1 MWKTA
6 ITSILFFILVPFSV
20 VKAGWYITE
29 QSHDK
34 FGNRSFSSIFIRDS
48 IIRFDHP
55 TSISIMNLNDTSV
68 TLIFAQHRAY
78 WHGTVAQL
86 NRATSQMALEQL
98 TKLLA
103 YAPEQKKQEIKKAI
117 AAFKKKQS
125 TPDSLQQSPKVQVV
139 NTGKSDTLLGY
150 RATLYNIVIDSTLK
164 QKVWVTRKVHP
175 YHDTDINKILSFS
188 RAMSPFAI
196 ENSLGHSKAYMAL
209 LRSGYILKSINYS
222 SDGNTLVTTVTQI
235 KKTKIPPAIFQVPP
249 GYVESSLENIMI
261 LDMKNNILKPQN
273 IAPDDDVPSGGL
285 PPMPPPDNN
294 NQEIH

>member
-1 MWKTA
+1 MQKNVA
-6 ITSILFFILVPFSV
+6 AYIIFLILIPFQV
-20 VKAGWYITE
+20 VRAGWYITE

-34 FGNRSFSSIFIRDS
+34 FGNRSFSSTFIRDS

-86 NRATSQMALEQL
+86 NRTTSHMALEQL

-117 AAFKKKQS
+117 AAFKKKQ
-125 TPDSLQQSPKVQVV
+125 TLPDSARNFPQVQVI
-139 NTGKSDTLLGY
+139 NTGRHDTLLGFETTVY
-150 RATLYNIVIDSTLK
+150 KIVIDSTLK
-164 QKVWVTRKVHP
+164 QMVWVTRQVHP
-175 YHDTDINKILSFS
+175 YHDSDINKILSFS

-222 SDGNTLVTTVTQI
+222 SDGNTLVTTVTKI
-235 KKTKIPPAIFQVPP
+235 KRTKIPPAIFQIPP

-261 LDMKNNILKPQN
+261 LDMSNNILKPQN
-273 IAPDDDVPSGGL
+273 IAPDDDVPADGL
-285 PPMPPPDNN
+285 PPLPPPDNN
-294 NQEIH
+294 